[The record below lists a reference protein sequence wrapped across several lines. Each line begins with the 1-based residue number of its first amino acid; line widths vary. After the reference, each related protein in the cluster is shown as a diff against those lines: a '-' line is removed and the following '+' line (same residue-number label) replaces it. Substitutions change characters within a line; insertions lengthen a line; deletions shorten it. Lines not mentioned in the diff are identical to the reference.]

1 VIVVSPAAIFL
12 SLLLSTLDAFYLI
25 TLGEQPLYEA
35 LLRSNL
41 IGDQVL

>member
-1 VIVVSPAAIFL
+1 MLLVLFWTI
-12 SLLLSTLDAFYLI
+12 SLRQSF